1 MVLYKKTNVTAKN
14 GINFVRSAAEGA
26 GSLFHKIEAEN
37 DLGIDGLIELV
48 RDEKPLNRQ
57 VAVQV
62 KSGSSYYNSSGEEC
76 LIPIESH
83 RDYWFNYPLPVLGI
97 VFVPAL
103 GAAHWVNIKNYL
115 KANPSDTIIR
125 FRTSNANRFDQ
136 TAFTKIFV
144 PTVLREVPDL
154 TLPEASA
161 LFESEKPDESYLGL
175 IVLFRRYP
183 NNLDFWSRLIQH
195 LSDRAPS
202 EIPPVSVYF
211 LAHIPW
217 HGDIAY
223 FGEPIAEATKAHV
236 RDRLARFSREQVVK
250 LLGFI
255 DEEGGISR
263 GAVGQSV
270 EAIISSLPNASTFLK
285 DIVLDRSLE
294 PFIRECAALILAMNE
309 GASAIPIVEQLE
321 GVRSWYVTELVEH
334 IKQYGGIN
342 PYA

>member
-1 MVLYKKTNVTAKN
+1 LFQPF
-14 GINFVRSAAEGA
+14 FVKYQISRCPK
-26 GSLFHKIEAEN
+26 H
-37 DLGIDGLIELV
+37 
-48 RDEKPLNRQ
+48 
-57 VAVQV
+57 
-62 KSGSSYYNSSGEEC
+62 
-76 LIPIESH
+76 
-83 RDYWFNYPLPVLGI
+83 
-97 VFVPAL
+97 
-103 GAAHWVNIKNYL
+103 
-115 KANPSDTIIR
+115 
-125 FRTSNANRFDQ
+125 
-136 TAFTKIFV
+136 
-144 PTVLREVPDL
+144 
-154 TLPEASA
+154 SA

-195 LSDRAPS
+195 LAIERRLRYRPS
-202 EIPPVSVYF
+202 RCTSWRTF
-211 LAHIPW
+211 L
-217 HGDIAY
+217 GM
-223 FGEPIAEATKAHV
+223 ATLLTSENPLP
-236 RDRLARFSREQVVK
+236 RRPRPTSETCLARFSREQVVK